1 MFLYILIVSNLFN
14 DSAKRCNIVR
24 VSQRCWHK
32 LLYFHIFL
40 RLVLVTLEYFRHD
53 FLLYYLYIPENIYTY
68 IYSAWSTPTPGSVYG
83 KVWAQ
88 HQRIPGALQ
97 ENSYCVRISNMGYQ
111 EYARICVCHAVVKPG
126 PFYSY
131 QNIVFPYCEQF
142 YFTVS

>member
-1 MFLYILIVSNLFN
+1 MTFFCIICIYLKIYI
-14 DSAKRCNIVR
+14 
-24 VSQRCWHK
+24 
-32 LLYFHIFL
+32 HIFIQPEAH
-40 RLVLVTLEYFRHD
+40 RPRVL
-53 FLLYYLYIPENIYTY
+53 
-68 IYSAWSTPTPGSVYG
+68 SM
-83 KVWAQ
+83 AQ